1 MRKFLLRLVLPL
13 MMAVMMLPVL
23 PLSVMAEEPLT
34 VTVFVG
40 EARDQP
46 ASDNKVFKK
55 IEEEFGLKFEFEFL
69 AGDLPETLGVKVAG
83 QDYADLMDGG
93 NFAET
98 LITAGAFINLM
109 DFISA
114 EKTPNLYKHIEP
126 YLGRLLN
133 DKGEL
138 FIVPNYGRNYNTEEY
153 GMNYVNGPAFFVQ
166 KKVLAWDKYPSI
178 KTMDEYFDLVER
190 YVAANPTNDKG
201 QKNEGFLILCEDWR
215 AFCLFNPVQHLMGR
229 PNDGDVIIDIDNNYK
244 TEAYVIQD
252 YAKHYYKKLNEMF
265 HKGLIS
271 QDTFVMNY
279 DQYLA
284 KLSSGTVVGMFD
296 QAWDF
301 NNATDALK
309 AAEMWDSTYQG
320 LPIIYSPEQAGKEV
334 TEHYLNGNV
343 INVNRGFGISV
354 NAKEPERLV
363 QFMEKMLSDEWQ
375 KMVWWGV
382 EGEDYY
388 VENGRFLRTW
398 DQIQN
403 AANMVWRNSNSAYT
417 LTNSMPKK
425 QGEMDD
431 GNKWDPLVQP
441 ECYFLEMN
449 DYDKAFLEAY
459 GMKRPLDFFND
470 PIPLAPYGEA
480 WQIDVTVD
488 QDANDAKT
496 AFQAL
501 QRKLLPQLIMA
512 APEEFDAKWEEFVTA
527 VEAVPISDFVDFMQ
541 ESVLKLVEKNTAK

>member
-1 MRKFLLRLVLPL
+1 MKKLSIRTLALLLMLALLLPL
-13 MMAVMMLPVL
+13 IPAA
-23 PLSVMAEEPLT
+23 AEEALT

-40 EARDQP
+40 EPRDQP
-46 ASDNKVFKK
+46 TSDNKVFKM

-69 AGDLPETLGVKVAG
+69 AGDLQETLGVKIAG
-83 QDYADLMDGG
+83 EDYADLMDGG
-93 NFAET
+93 NYAEK

-109 DFISA
+109 DYISE
-114 EKTPNLYKHIEP
+114 EKTPNIFKHIQP
-126 YLGRLLN
+126 YLGRLL
-133 DKGEL
+133 DDEGRL
-138 FIVPNYGRNYNTEEY
+138 FVIPNYGRNYNTEEY
-153 GMNYVNGPAFFVQ
+153 GMNYVNGPAFFLQ
-166 KKVLAWDKYPSI
+166 KKVLAWDNYPMI
-178 KTMDEYFDLVER
+178 KTMDEYFDLIER

-201 QKNEGFLILCEDWR
+201 QANEGFVILCEDWR

-229 PNDGDVIIDIDNNYK
+229 PNDGDVIVDINDNYR
-244 TEAYVIQD
+244 TEAYVIQP

-284 KLSSGTVVGMFD
+284 KLSGGTVVGMFD

-309 AAEMWDSTYQG
+309 AAEMFDSTYQG
-320 LPIIYSPEQAGKEV
+320 LPIVYSAEQAGKEV
-334 TEHYLNGNV
+334 EEHYLNGNV

-363 QFMEKMLSDEWQ
+363 QFIEAMLSDEWQ
-375 KMVWWGV
+375 KIVWWGI

-403 AANMVWRNSNSAYT
+403 ATNMVWRNQNSAYT

-441 ECYFLEMN
+441 EVYFLQMN

-488 QDANDAKT
+488 QDANVGRICCSRGSCSRERLRGFHAGIH
-496 AFQAL
+496 
-501 QRKLLPQLIMA
+501 P
-512 APEEFDAKWEEFVTA
+512 
-527 VEAVPISDFVDFMQ
+527 
-541 ESVLKLVEKNTAK
+541 

>member
-1 MRKFLLRLVLPL
+1 MRKLVSLLLALAMLATLLVVP
-13 MMAVMMLPVL
+13 A
-23 PLSVMAEEPLT
+23 MAETAKDPIT

-46 ASDNKVFKK
+46 TSDNKIFKK

-69 AGDLPETLGVKVAG
+69 AGDLNETLGVKIAG

-93 NFAET
+93 NSAEK
-98 LITAGAFINLM
+98 LIEAGAFVNLM
-109 DFISA
+109 DYISE
-114 EKTPNLYKHIEP
+114 EKTPNIYAYIKP
-126 YLGRLLN
+126 YLNRLL
-133 DKGEL
+133 DDEGKL
-138 FIVPNYGRNYNTEEY
+138 YIIPNYGRYFNTEDY
-153 GMNYVNGPAFFVQ
+153 GYNYVNGPAFFLQ
-166 KKVLAWDKYPSI
+166 KKVLAWAGYPMI
-178 KTMDEYFDLVER
+178 KTMDEYFDLIEK

-201 QKNEGFLILCEDWR
+201 AKNEGFSILCDDWR

-229 PNDGDVIIDIDNNYK
+229 PNDGDVIVDIDNNYK

-252 YAKHYYKKLNEMF
+252 YAKPYYKKLNELY

-279 DQYLA
+279 DQYIA

-296 QAWDF
+296 QSWDF

-309 AAEMWDSTYQG
+309 AAEMFDSTYQG
-320 LPIIYSPEQAGKEV
+320 LPIVYTAEEAGKEI
-334 TEHYLNGNV
+334 TEHYLNGTV

-354 NAKEPERLV
+354 NCQYPERLV
-363 QFMEKMLSDEWQ
+363 QFMEKMLDDSWQ
-375 KMVWWGV
+375 KTIWWGV
-382 EGEDYY
+382 ENEDYY
-388 VENGRFLRTW
+388 VENGRFLRTY

-403 AANMVWRNSNSAYT
+403 AANAVWKNANSAYV

-441 ECYFLEMN
+441 ECYFLQMN
-449 DYDKAFLEAY
+449 DYDKDFLAHY
-459 GMKRPLDFFND
+459 NMKRPLDFFNS
-470 PIPLAPYGEA
+470 PITLAPYGEA

-488 QDANDAKT
+488 QDANDAKA
-496 AFQAL
+496 AFQDTE
-501 QRKLLPQLIMA
+501 RKMLPQIIMCD
-512 APEEFDAKWEEFVTA
+512 ESEFDAKWAEFVKT
-527 VEAVPISDFVDFMQ
+527 VNDIPVSDFVDFMQ
-541 ESVLKLVEKNTAK
+541 EQILSLVAKNTGK

>member
-1 MRKFLLRLVLPL
+1 MRKLVSLLLALVMLGS
-13 MMAVMMLPVL
+13 MAMVPA
-23 PLSVMAEEPLT
+23 MAETAQEPLT
-34 VTVFVG
+34 VTVFAG
-40 EARDQP
+40 DPRDQP
-46 ASDNKVFKK
+46 TSDNKVFKM

-69 AGDLPETLGVKVAG
+69 AGDLNETLGVKIAG

-93 NFAET
+93 NSAEK
-98 LITAGAFINLM
+98 LIEAGALINLM
-109 DFISA
+109 DYISA
-114 EKTPNLYKHIEP
+114 EKTPNLYSYIEP

-133 DKGEL
+133 DAGEL
-138 FIVPNYGRNYNTEEY
+138 FIVPNYGRYYNTEEY
-153 GMNYVNGPAFFVQ
+153 GMNYVNGPAFFLQ
-166 KKVLAWDKYPSI
+166 KKVLAWAGYPII

-201 QKNEGFLILCEDWR
+201 QKNEGFVILCEDWR

-229 PNDGDVIIDIDNNYK
+229 PNDGDVIVDIDNNYK

-279 DQYLA
+279 DQYIA

-301 NNATDALK
+301 NTATDALK
-309 AAEMWDSTYQG
+309 AAEMFESTYQG
-320 LPIIYSPEQAGKEV
+320 LPIVYSAEQAGKEV
-334 TEHYLNGNV
+334 TEHYLNGTV

-354 NAKEPERLV
+354 NCQHPERLV
-363 QFMEKMLSDEWQ
+363 QFIEKMLDEKWQ
-375 KMVWWGV
+375 KIIWWGI

-388 VENGRFLRTW
+388 MEDGRYLRTYE
-398 DQIQN
+398 QIQN
-403 AANMVWRNSNSAYT
+403 AANAVWKNANSAYV

-425 QGEMDD
+425 QGQMDD

-441 ECYFLEMN
+441 ECYYLMMN
-449 DYDKAFLEAY
+449 DYDKEFLANY
-459 GMKRPLDFFND
+459 NMQRPLDFFND
-470 PIPLAPYGEA
+470 PIKLAPYGEA

-488 QDANDAKT
+488 QAANDAKA
-496 AFQAL
+496 AFQDT
-501 QRKLLPQLIMA
+501 QRKLLPQVIMCDEA
-512 APEEFDAKWEEFVTA
+512 EFDAKWAEFVAA
-527 VEAVPISDFVDFMQ
+527 VEAIPVSDFVDFMQ
-541 ESVLKLVEKNTAK
+541 ASILKLVEKNQ